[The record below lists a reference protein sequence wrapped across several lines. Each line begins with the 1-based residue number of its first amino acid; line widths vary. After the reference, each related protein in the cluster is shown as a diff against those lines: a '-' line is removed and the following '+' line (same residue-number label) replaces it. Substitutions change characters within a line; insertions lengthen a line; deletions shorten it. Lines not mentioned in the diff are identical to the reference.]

1 MVGTGRL
8 ALPPEPFGMGAA
20 PSFHMVVVLLNHHA
34 EFDTGF
40 AITMVAELMHA
51 DHFRLAG
58 ILSEGAAGE

>member
-1 MVGTGRL
+1 
-8 ALPPEPFGMGAA
+8 MGAA